1 MLQKRY
7 FIASIY
13 ANYDEAVRKIEPLG
27 EYRDLDKAELG
38 RHQLDR
44 ADKLAEHTSLMI
56 AAGRTWAEAE
66 RELKARL
73 GD

>member
-1 MLQKRY
+1 MIQKRY

-13 ANYDEAVRKIEPLG
+13 ANYDEAVRTIEPLG
-27 EYRDLDKAELG
+27 EYRDLDKAEL
-38 RHQLDR
+38 RRSSLDR
-44 ADKLAEHTSLMI
+44 SAELAENTSLI
-56 AAGRTWAEAE
+56 ITAGRTWDEAE

>member
-1 MLQKRY
+1 MIPKRY

-13 ANYDEAVRKIEPLG
+13 ANYDDAVRTIEPLG
-27 EYRDLDKAELG
+27 EYVDLDKAELG
-38 RHQLDR
+38 RHRLNR
-44 ADKLAEHTSLMI
+44 LDKLAENTSLMI

-66 RELKARL
+66 RELEARL

>member
-1 MLQKRY
+1 MIQKRY

-13 ANYDEAVRKIEPLG
+13 ANYDEAVRTIEPLG
-27 EYRDLDKAELG
+27 EYRDLDKAEL
-38 RHQLDR
+38 RRSSLDR
-44 ADKLAEHTSLMI
+44 SAELAENTSLMI
-56 AAGRTWAEAE
+56 TAGRTWDEAE

>member
-1 MLQKRY
+1 MVQKRY

-13 ANYDEAVRKIEPLG
+13 ANYDEAVRTIESLG

-38 RHQLDR
+38 RHKLNR
-44 ADKLAEHTSLMI
+44 SNKLAEHTSLMI
-56 AAGRTWAEAE
+56 TAGRNWAEAE
-66 RELKARL
+66 RDLKARL